1 MIDPRRTPMAKP
13 RKKPLPEFALIGDV
27 DDWEADIVKD
37 LLELKPGSECAF
49 HIDSAGGSV
58 YGAMAVLSLMR
69 IRKLKVHCYVLG
81 ECSSATVLIFAA
93 AHKRYVTPYSTLL
106 FHRMRWESDKRV
118 DSVEARHWA
127 SHFQQLEE
135 ELLDLEV
142 KLLGNVS
149 KQHVRT
155 WISEGRFL
163 TGRQVAEAGIAELI
177 DLE

>member
-1 MIDPRRTPMAKP
+1 MDTMPQN
-13 RKKPLPEFALIGDV
+13 KKKRIPEFALIGDV
-27 DDWEADIVKD
+27 DDWEADIINS

-69 IRKLKVHCYVLG
+69 LRKLKVTSYVLG

-93 AHKRYVTPYSTLL
+93 SHQRYVTPYSTLL
-106 FHRMRWESDKRV
+106 FHKMRWESDKRV

-127 SHFQQLEE
+127 SHFQELET

-142 KLLGNVS
+142 KLFGTVS
-149 KQHVRT
+149 KDRIRT
-155 WISEGRFL
+155 WINEGRFL
-163 TGRQVAEAGIAELI
+163 TGKQVAEAGIAELV
-177 DLE
+177 DLN

>member
-1 MIDPRRTPMAKP
+1 MAH
-13 RKKPLPEFALIGDV
+13 KKKRLPEFSLIGDV
-27 DDWEADIVKD
+27 DDWEGDIIND

-49 HIDSAGGSV
+49 YIDSAGGSV

-69 IRKLKVHCYVLG
+69 LRKLKVTSYVLG

-93 AHKRYVTPYSTLL
+93 SHKRFVTPYSTLL

-127 SHFQQLEE
+127 SHFEELEQ

-142 KLLGNVS
+142 KLFGNLS
-149 KQHVRT
+149 KDHIRT
-155 WISEGRFL
+155 WINEGRFL
-163 TGRQVAEAGIAELI
+163 TGKQVAEAGIAELVE
-177 DLE
+177 LA

>member
-1 MIDPRRTPMAKP
+1 MAKP
-13 RKKPLPEFALIGDV
+13 RKRRIPEFALIGDV
-27 DDWEADIVKD
+27 DDWESDLIKD

-69 IRKLKVHCYVLG
+69 LRKLKVSSYVLG

-93 AHKRYVTPYSTLL
+93 SQKRYVTRYSTML
-106 FHRMRWESDKRV
+106 FHKMRWESDKRV
-118 DSVEARHWA
+118 DSIEARHWA
-127 SHFQQLEE
+127 AHFQELEE
-135 ELLDLEV
+135 DLLDLEV

-155 WISEGRFL
+155 WINEGRFL
-163 TGRQVAEAGIAELI
+163 TGKQVAEAGLAELI
-177 DLE
+177 ELK

>member
-1 MIDPRRTPMAKP
+1 MPKS
-13 RKKPLPEFALIGDV
+13 RKKHIPEFALIGDV
-27 DDWEADIVKD
+27 DDFEAELIKD

-69 IRKLKVHCYVLG
+69 LRKLKVSSYVLG

-93 AHKRYVTPYSTLL
+93 SQKRYVTPYSTLL

-118 DSVEARHWA
+118 DSAEARHWA

-135 ELLDLEV
+135 ELLDLEE
-142 KLLGNVS
+142 KLLSHVT
-149 KQHVRT
+149 KQHIRN

-163 TGRQVAEAGIAELI
+163 TGRQVAEAGLAELI
-177 DLE
+177 ELA

>member
-1 MIDPRRTPMAKP
+1 MPKP

-27 DDWEADIVKD
+27 DDWEADVIKE
-37 LLELKPGSECAF
+37 LLELKPGTECAF

-58 YGAMAVLSLMR
+58 YGAMAILSLVR
-69 IRKLKVHCYVLG
+69 LRKLKVHCYVLG

-93 AHKRYVTPYSTLL
+93 AYKRYVTPYSTLL

-142 KLLGNVS
+142 RLLGNVS
-149 KQHVRT
+149 KLHVRT

>member
-1 MIDPRRTPMAKP
+1 MAKP
-13 RKKPLPEFALIGDV
+13 RKKPIPEFALIGDV
-27 DDWEADIVKD
+27 DDWEADIIKE

-58 YGAMAVLSLMR
+58 YGAMAVLVLMKLR
-69 IRKLKVHCYVLG
+69 RLKVSSYVLG

-93 AHKRYVTPYSTLL
+93 SPKRYVTPYSTLL

-118 DSVEARHWA
+118 DSVEAHHWA
-127 SHFQQLEE
+127 AHFKQLEE

-149 KQHVRT
+149 KQHVRN
-155 WISEGRFL
+155 WINEGRFL

-177 DLE
+177 EL

>member
-1 MIDPRRTPMAKP
+1 MAKP
-13 RKKPLPEFALIGDV
+13 RKRRIPEFALIGDV
-27 DDWEADIVKD
+27 DDWESDLIKD

-69 IRKLKVHCYVLG
+69 LRKLKVSSYVLG

-93 AHKRYVTPYSTLL
+93 SQKRFVTRYSTML
-106 FHRMRWESDKRV
+106 FHKMRWESDKRV
-118 DSVEARHWA
+118 DSIEARHWA
-127 SHFQQLEE
+127 AHFQELEE
-135 ELLDLEV
+135 DLLDLEV

-155 WISEGRFL
+155 WINEGRFL
-163 TGRQVAEAGIAELI
+163 TGKQVAEAGLAELI
-177 DLE
+177 ELK